1 MFPIINIGPFA
12 IQAPGLFVLSGIWGG
27 LFLADRYL
35 DRHKIEP
42 KKFNNLVLISLIS
55 GLIGARLFFV
65 IQYLEIFL
73 KNPLSIL
80 SINPNLFD
88 MFGGIICAS
97 LAGIIFGN
105 KNGFKLWF
113 TLDAITPILAVLSI
127 SIGLAHLASGS
138 HFGIPTNLPFG
149 IELWGQIR
157 HPVQVYHLL
166 AAMMILVF
174 LWPGRRFIAGL
185 PPGVYFLL
193 FISISSAA
201 YLLISAFQARSHIIF
216 YGFRSE
222 QLIAWMILA
231 ICLFGIKKLG
241 NRSADNFNN
250 KQSL

>member
-12 IQAPGLFVLSGIWGG
+12 IQASGLFVLIGIWGG
-27 LFLADRYL
+27 LFLAERYL
-35 DRHKIEP
+35 DRYKIEP
-42 KKFNNLVLISLIS
+42 KKFNNLVFISLIS

-73 KNPLSIL
+73 QNPLSIL

-88 MFGGIICAS
+88 MFGGIICAI
-97 LAGIIFGN
+97 LAGMIFGN
-105 KNGFKLWF
+105 KNGFKLWV

-157 HPVQVYHLL
+157 HPVQIYHIL
-166 AAMMILVF
+166 AAMMTLVF
-174 LWPGRRFIAGL
+174 LWPGRKFNAGL
-185 PPGVYFLL
+185 PPGVYFLF

-201 YLLISAFQARSHIIF
+201 YLLISGFQAKSHVIF

-222 QLIAWMILA
+222 QIIAWMILA
-231 ICLFGIKKLG
+231 ICLYGIKKLG
-241 NRSADNFNN
+241 NRSADHINN
-250 KQSL
+250 KRSL